1 MDRFLEKIIWIIRPK
16 ASQRWYS
23 ADIFID
29 MIVEPIFGFTGE
41 PPVEKIEADSGR
53 ADACA
58 FVAAGAPAR
67 EVHGPRD
74 VPRRIP
80 LAIET
85 GRYPLRPMFVRD
97 ARVAIAHR
105 AHGSTSITAQTP
117 IKLPLPI
124 VPPFWRCEGFKYA
137 DLLIARIR
145 AHFPLRLR

>member
-1 MDRFLEKIIWIIRPK
+1 MDRFLEKLIWIIRPK
-16 ASQRWYS
+16 TSQRWYS
-23 ADIFID
+23 ADILID
-29 MIVEPIFGFTGE
+29 MIVEPHFGFTGE
-41 PPVEKIEADSGR
+41 PPVEQIEADSGR
-53 ADACA
+53 ADARA

-67 EVHGPRD
+67 QVHGPRN
-74 VPRRIP
+74 VPRSIP

-85 GRYPLRPMFVRD
+85 GRDPLRSMFVRD
-97 ARVAIAHR
+97 AGVAVAHR

-124 VPPFWRCEGFKYA
+124 VPPFLRCQRFKYA